1 MAKPT
6 ISEKVPEKE
15 IAADEVAKILDPKS
29 DNMVAKPT
37 ISEKIP
43 EKEIVADEV
52 AGSLLPKSEHTPIEN
67 KTEIAKADIE
77 SADKVGH
84 EEKNTVEERTIS
96 DTKYEPGLTISETN
110 LVGKKSANSTE
121 EKEPIVVVASK
132 DGVKIVQSRTG
143 EDQTGVAVDAIS
155 YDESGDVALSGRG
168 NPARIVKIY
177 LDNTPVSTVT
187 MDASGQW
194 RTALS
199 EIDAGI
205 YTLRIDELDESGKV
219 SSRLEMPFKRESLQE
234 LAAYLSVVDEPA
246 RVNVVTVQPGNTLWA
261 IARERYGRGILYVR
275 VFENNKDKIRNPDL
289 IYPGQV
295 FALPDD

>member
-1 MAKPT
+1 
-6 ISEKVPEKE
+6 
-15 IAADEVAKILDPKS
+15 
-29 DNMVAKPT
+29 
-37 ISEKIP
+37 
-43 EKEIVADEV
+43 
-52 AGSLLPKSEHTPIEN
+52 
-67 KTEIAKADIE
+67 
-77 SADKVGH
+77 
-84 EEKNTVEERTIS
+84 
-96 DTKYEPGLTISETN
+96 
-110 LVGKKSANSTE
+110 
-121 EKEPIVVVASK
+121 
-132 DGVKIVQSRTG
+132 
-143 EDQTGVAVDAIS
+143 
-155 YDESGDVALSGRG
+155 
-168 NPARIVKIY
+168 
-177 LDNTPVSTVT
+177 

-234 LAAYLSVVDEPA
+234 LAACLSVVDEPA